1 MRLKFIIT
9 AAFVFTILLSGC
21 EETITRHEKDSGNGP
36 SVMYID
42 DPVLLDSSGE
52 ITTSNSYGDT
62 CEYDVS
68 GVDLI
73 QSGEYN
79 DFDFTYI
86 TPSSCDRNVFVYN
99 NNLDQWDQLAFDP
112 PPGTF
117 CAAVPT
123 EQEHL
128 FSSRGFTADDYVNIQ
143 GKLLIRWGF
152 EYCGIIRALSVNP
165 RYYSLPFGGRHLTIR
180 DGDLMVLDTSIRRI
194 TFSGEIVEEFS
205 APSDKPTG
213 LAYDGEYFWM
223 ADRNELVFKLDQEMN
238 VLSEFSL
245 PIDNPG
251 SMEYAMGR
259 LWLAEYPSPT
269 PRILVIDPD
278 QSCDSTYAV
287 VDNAFSIPGG
297 GARGIAFDG
306 QHLLVASDRLYKM
319 TVEGKVAKS
328 FPLPVYFVMGIA
340 WDGSTLWMLN
350 LGPHEL
356 RTMDNVLS
364 RFRIP

>member
-1 MRLKFIIT
+1 MMRLKLVMTAIIVYI
-9 AAFVFTILLSGC
+9 AAISGC
-21 EETITRHEKDSGNGP
+21 EESITRQEADNANGP
-36 SVMYID
+36 AVMYID
-42 DPVLLDSSGE
+42 DQILLDSSGE
-52 ITTSNSYGDT
+52 ITPSNSYGDT

-86 TPSSCDRNVFVYN
+86 TPSSCDRDVFVYN
-99 NNLDQWDQLAFDP
+99 NNQDQWDQLAFDP

-128 FSSRGFTADDYVNIQ
+128 FSSRGFSAGDYVNIQ
-143 GKLLIRWGF
+143 GKILIRRG
-152 EYCGIIRALSVNP
+152 CGNVRALSVNP
-165 RYYSLPFGGRHLTIR
+165 WYYSLPFGGRHLTIM

-194 TFSGEIVEEFS
+194 TFSGEVVEEFA

-213 LAYDGEYFWM
+213 LAYDGEYFWIS
-223 ADRNELVFKLDQEMN
+223 DRENRILKLDKGMN
-238 VLSEFSL
+238 VLSQFSL

-259 LWLAEYPSPT
+259 LWLAEYPSPE
-269 PRILVIDPD
+269 PHILVIDPE

-287 VDNAFSIPGG
+287 VDATLSVPGE

-306 QHLLVASDRLYKM
+306 SYLLVASDRLYKM
-319 TVEGKVAKS
+319 TVEGEVAGS
-328 FPLPVYFVMGIA
+328 YALPVNFVMGIA

-350 LGPHEL
+350 LGPHAL
-356 RTMDNVLS
+356 RTMDNVIS